1 MNSIFSSNAVFNQ
14 DISGWDVSNLGT
26 MQAAFF
32 RASAFNQD
40 LSSWDVSNVFNMI
53 ALFDESGLSTINY
66 DAVLNSWSQQALQS
80 DVNLGADGINFC
92 NGSAG
97 RDRLINDFNWTITD
111 SGEDCTQV
119 AQTITFNPI
128 EDQFLE
134 AGSITLTAAASSG
147 LDVNFELVSGP
158 ATLDRDIVSFT
169 GLGEVTVR
177 ASQAGNTEFLPAD
190 PVEQTFE
197 VITITN
203 VADEFHSL
211 QFYPNPIDN
220 YLEVKIPQSENVK
233 VSILTI
239 DGVELMQLQGQSQT
253 LDLSSMTSGI
263 YFLRF
268 TSPTGSS
275 IHKIIK
281 R

>member
-134 AGSITLTAAASSG
+134 AGSITLTAAASS
-147 LDVNFELVSGP
+147 VSGQIRVS
-158 ATLDRDIVSFT
+158 LD
-169 GLGEVTVR
+169 
-177 ASQAGNTEFLPAD
+177 AN
-190 PVEQTFE
+190 
-197 VITITN
+197 
-203 VADEFHSL
+203 
-211 QFYPNPIDN
+211 
-220 YLEVKIPQSENVK
+220 
-233 VSILTI
+233 
-239 DGVELMQLQGQSQT
+239 
-253 LDLSSMTSGI
+253 
-263 YFLRF
+263 
-268 TSPTGSS
+268 
-275 IHKIIK
+275 
-281 R
+281 